1 MKNKVVGLIP
11 VRLESTR
18 LPGKALAE
26 IHNIPAIVHTYKR
39 AKLSKKLDDLILCTD
54 SEEIRQAVSKYDV
67 KVEMT
72 KSHINGSERIHEVAK
87 KYSFRNVLN
96 IQGDEVLI
104 NPDHIDRM
112 VISMEEKSE
121 HKFFIGTTNF
131 NKTNEKNVFKAV
143 LNSRDEMLFCSRED
157 IPSPSITKFQDF
169 KKVVFLVGYKNF
181 ALQDFIEWGE
191 CALETQEPNEFLRI
205 LYNNQKLKTVYLK
218 NAHISLDTSNDLE
231 IIKRIADT
239 DPLIKN
245 YQ

>member
-1 MKNKVVGLIP
+1 MINKVVGLIP
-11 VRLESTR
+11 VRLESSR

-39 AKLSKKLDDLILCTD
+39 AKLSKKLSDLILCTD
-54 SEEIRQAVSKYDV
+54 SDEIRQAVSKYDV

-72 KSHINGSERIHEVAK
+72 KPHINGSERIYEVSK
-87 KYSFRNVLN
+87 KYGFRNVLN

-104 NPDHIDRM
+104 NPNHIDT
-112 VISMEEKSE
+112 IIASMEESSE

-131 NKTNEKNVFKAV
+131 NKTSEKNVFKAV
-143 LNSRDEMLFCSRED
+143 LNYRDEMLYCSRED

-169 KKVVFLVGYKNF
+169 KKVVFLVGYKDF

-191 CALETQEPNEFLRI
+191 CDLETKEPNEFLRI
-205 LYNNQKLKTVYLK
+205 LYNNEKIKAVYLK
-218 NAHISLDTSNDLE
+218 NAHISLDTPDDLE
-231 IIKRIADT
+231 VIKRIADT
-239 DPLIKN
+239 DSLIKL